1 MINVMA
7 LAQYILCMCMN
18 QGEPISNLQ
27 LQKILYF
34 IQGNHLAKKGEPL
47 FDADFDAWK
56 YGPVIPDIYYEYCM
70 NGASKIR
77 NVEALEEISPEIK
90 DEIDPIIQK
99 LRVLYPWDLVEKTH
113 NVGGAWDKTFQDG
126 KGERHRI
133 PKEAIKE
140 EFNNK
145 K

>member
-1 MINVMA
+1 MINIMA
-7 LAQYILCMCMN
+7 LAQYVLHMCMN

-34 IQGNHLAKKGEPL
+34 IQGNHLAKKGELL
-47 FDADFDAWK
+47 FDADFYAWK
-56 YGPVIPDIYYEYCM
+56 YGPVIPDVYYKYCM

-77 NVEALEEISPEIK
+77 NVEEPGEISSEIK

-99 LRVLYPWDLVEKTH
+99 LRVLYPWDLVKETH
-113 NVGGAWDKTFQDG
+113 NVGGAWDKTFQNG
-126 KGERHRI
+126 KGERQRI
-133 PKEAIKE
+133 SIEAIRE
-140 EFNNK
+140 EFNK

>member
-47 FDADFDAWK
+47 FDADFYAWK
-56 YGPVIPDIYYEYCM
+56 YGPVIPNIYYEYCI

-90 DEIDPIIQK
+90 NEIDPIIQK

-126 KGERHRI
+126 KGERDKI
-133 PKEAIKE
+133 PKEAIRE
-140 EFNNK
+140 EFDNK
-145 K
+145 N

>member
-1 MINVMA
+1 MIDIMA
-7 LAQYILCMCMN
+7 LAQYVLYMCMN

-34 IQGNHLAKKGEPL
+34 IQGNHLAKKGELL
-47 FDADFDAWK
+47 FDKDFCAWK
-56 YGPVIPDIYYEYCM
+56 YGPVIPDVYYKYCM

-77 NVEALEEISPEIK
+77 NVKEPGEISSEIK
-90 DEIDPIIQK
+90 DEIDPIIKK

-126 KGERHRI
+126 KGDRHTI
-133 PKEAIKE
+133 PQKDIQE

>member
-1 MINVMA
+1 MINVTV
-7 LAQYILCMCMN
+7 LAQYILYMCMN

-34 IQGNHLAKKGEPL
+34 IQGNHLAKKGESL
-47 FDADFDAWK
+47 FDADFYAWK
-56 YGPVIPDIYYEYCM
+56 YGPVIPDIYYKYCV

-77 NVEALEEISPEIK
+77 NVEVLEEISSEIK

-99 LRVLYPWDLVEKTH
+99 LRVLYPWDLVEQTH

-126 KGERHRI
+126 KGERHKI
-133 PKEAIKE
+133 PKEDIQK